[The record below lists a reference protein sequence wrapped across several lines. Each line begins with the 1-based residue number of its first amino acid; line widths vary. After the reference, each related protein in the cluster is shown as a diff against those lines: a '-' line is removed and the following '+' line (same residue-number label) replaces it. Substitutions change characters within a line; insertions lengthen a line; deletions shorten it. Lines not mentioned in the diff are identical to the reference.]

1 MPKAKVAKIF
11 KVKKTVINENPDNF
25 VVRYK
30 NLSKQQVK
38 DLRQDLDEFCQ
49 AWLKQE

>member
-11 KVKKTVINENPDNF
+11 KVKKTVIKENPDNF

-30 NLSKQQVK
+30 HLSKQQVK

>member
-1 MPKAKVAKIF
+1 MPKAKVAKIY
-11 KVKKTVINENPDNF
+11 KVKKTVIKENPGNF
-25 VVRYK
+25 VVRY
-30 NLSKQQVK
+30 K